1 MVLLSFRHGAPV
13 SRAAAIAPRGLA
25 EPPPIH
31 PFNVLCSSTGG
42 ARSLTAA
49 PRLPIGAPQIW
60 YTLTPSFLEVMSES
74 GCFGTEKFSIDIS
87 SIIDVT
93 YESKGCG
100 GCCCYSVIEIFL
112 PGGESNHTMR
122 VSNRKAAGVYE
133 AIKNCWEAFQ
143 ANRANRTQRL

>member
-1 MVLLSFRHGAPV
+1 
-13 SRAAAIAPRGLA
+13 
-25 EPPPIH
+25 
-31 PFNVLCSSTGG
+31 
-42 ARSLTAA
+42 
-49 PRLPIGAPQIW
+49 
-60 YTLTPSFLEVMSES
+60 MSES

-133 AIKNCWEAFQ
+133 AIKNCWEAVQ
-143 ANRANRTQRL
+143 ANRASKGVSGMDATG